1 MTTLQT
7 HAAAAAHVSV
17 RPAVPADR
25 EQISNLMFFETHV
38 HRHLDWRAPLD
49 WLGRSPYWVL
59 EDGAR
64 IAAALACP
72 MDPELDRLDT
82 PFRLCFADS
91 RDARRGAD
99 YGRPR
104 CQDLAE
110 AGGATAAA
118 IAAQAWIAPILIDA
132 GFELVD
138 DIVVL
143 AWDPGAAPACLAV
156 PPGVAIRAMSTVDLP
171 AVAEVDA
178 EAFDPLWCNS
188 LEALTRAFAQASYA
202 SVAEDG
208 SGVLGYQLSTGSPL
222 GTHLARLAVRPAAQR
237 RGLGA
242 ALVGDLIAHLPARG
256 EPRLTVNTQ
265 AKNAASLALYD
276 RLRFRLTGEHYPVYT
291 LEIQSAGRCLGTA
304 RRLGRSAGRSL
315 RQLLSVPKYPSSAG
329 GALRRRMSGPG
340 RTRRACDFSRGPGDP
355 TRKPRAVIALGTRA
369 GRTHGPLCTDWPPLC
384 RLRICAARFRSAG
397 PRALGRTARSHSK
410 LRGVAG

>member
-1 MTTLQT
+1 
-7 HAAAAAHVSV
+7 
-17 RPAVPADR
+17 
-25 EQISNLMFFETHV
+25 MFFETHV

-72 MDPELDRLDT
+72 MDPGSIAWIRL
-82 PFRLCFADS
+82 FAFASQISGRAAWRRLWEA
-91 RDARRGAD
+91 AL
-99 YGRPR
+99 
-104 CQDLAE
+104 QDLAE

-118 IAAQAWIAPILIDA
+118 IAAQTWITPILIDA

-143 AWDPGAAPACLAV
+143 AWDQEACPPAPI

-178 EAFDPLWCNS
+178 EAFDRLWCNS
-188 LEALTRAFAQASYA
+188 PEALTRAFAQASYA
-202 SVAEDG
+202 SVAYDG
-208 SGVLGYQLSTGSPL
+208 SGVLGYQLSTGSPV

-242 ALVGDLIAHLPARG
+242 ALVGDLMAHLRARG

-265 AKNAASLALYD
+265 AKNEASLALYD

-291 LEIQSAGRCLGTA
+291 LEIQSAGA
-304 RRLGRSAGRSL
+304 
-315 RQLLSVPKYPSSAG
+315 
-329 GALRRRMSGPG
+329 ALEHQ
-340 RTRRACDFSRGPGDP
+340 DD
-355 TRKPRAVIALGTRA
+355 
-369 GRTHGPLCTDWPPLC
+369 
-384 RLRICAARFRSAG
+384 
-397 PRALGRTARSHSK
+397 
-410 LRGVAG
+410 

>member
-1 MTTLQT
+1 MTTLET
-7 HAAAAAHVSV
+7 HAAAAPHVSL
-17 RPAVPADR
+17 RPAALADR

-72 MDPELDRLDT
+72 MDPVSIAWIRL
-82 PFRLCFADS
+82 FAFASQVSGRAAWRRLWEA
-91 RDARRGAD
+91 AR
-99 YGRPR
+99 
-104 CQDLAE
+104 QDLVE
-110 AGGATAAA
+110 AGAGTAAA
-118 IAAQAWIAPILIDA
+118 IAAQAWIVPILIDA

-143 AWDPGAAPACLAV
+143 EWDQGPRPPAPV
-156 PPGVAIRAMSTVDLP
+156 PPGVAIRAMTTVDLQ

-178 EAFDPLWCNS
+178 EAFDALWCNS

-202 SVAEDG
+202 SVADHG
-208 SGVLGYQLSTGSPL
+208 GQVLGYQLSTGSSL

-276 RLRFRLTGEHYPVYT
+276 SLRFRLTGEHYPVYAI
-291 LEIQSAGRCLGTA
+291 EIQDPDA
-304 RRLGRSAGRSL
+304 
-315 RQLLSVPKYPSSAG
+315 
-329 GALRRRMSGPG
+329 AL
-340 RTRRACDFSRGPGDP
+340 
-355 TRKPRAVIALGTRA
+355 KQQNI
-369 GRTHGPLCTDWPPLC
+369 
-384 RLRICAARFRSAG
+384 
-397 PRALGRTARSHSK
+397 
-410 LRGVAG
+410 

>member
-7 HAAAAAHVSV
+7 HSAAAARVSV

-72 MDPELDRLDT
+72 IDPDSIAWIRL
-82 PFRLCFADS
+82 FAFASQMSGRAVWRRLWEA
-91 RDARRGAD
+91 AR
-99 YGRPR
+99 
-104 CQDLAE
+104 QDLAE

-118 IAAQAWIAPILIDA
+118 IAAQDWIAPILMEA

-143 AWDPGAAPACLAV
+143 AWDPGPHPAAAL
-156 PPGVAIRAMSTVDLP
+156 PPGVATRAMSSVDLP

-178 EAFDPLWCNS
+178 EAFDRLWCNS
-188 LEALTRAFAQASYA
+188 LEALTRALAQASYA

-242 ALVGDLIAHLPARG
+242 ALVGDLIAHLPASS

-265 AKNAASLALYD
+265 SKNASSLALYE

-291 LEIQSAGRCLGTA
+291 LGIQGS
-304 RRLGRSAGRSL
+304 
-315 RQLLSVPKYPSSAG
+315 G
-329 GALRRRMSGPG
+329 GALPQQ
-340 RTRRACDFSRGPGDP
+340 DD
-355 TRKPRAVIALGTRA
+355 
-369 GRTHGPLCTDWPPLC
+369 
-384 RLRICAARFRSAG
+384 
-397 PRALGRTARSHSK
+397 
-410 LRGVAG
+410 